1 MKKLTALLLTVAI
14 FNSSCGSLN
23 TTQITKAAEEILNGM
38 NGGGNVTQTEII
50 AGLKEALTVGIGN
63 GADLV
68 SKTDGYFKNA
78 TIKIPLPPEA
88 QKVENTLRDI
98 GLSKEVDRAI
108 ESINRGA
115 EDAAKS
121 AKPIFVNAI
130 KQMTFQ
136 DAMAILKNDNK
147 QAATDF
153 LKKATTT
160 QLQAAFKPVI
170 QKSLEK
176 TLATKYYGDIVKE
189 YNKVP
194 LIKNKLNP
202 DLSDFA
208 TQKALDGLFFM
219 VAKEEE
225 KIRVNPVARV
235 TELLK
240 KVFALQDPGNK
251 NNNTTKPSSTTPST
265 TPGTVKPKP
274 KVKSSGGN

>member
-136 DAMAILKNDNK
+136 DATNILMGADNS
-147 QAATDF
+147 ATDF
-153 LKKATTT
+153 LQRTTT
-160 QLQAAFKPVI
+160 TDLYTKFNPKIVA
-170 QKSLEK
+170 SL
-176 TLATKYYGDIVKE
+176 D
-189 YNKVP
+189 
-194 LIKNKLNP
+194 
-202 DLSDFA
+202 
-208 TQKALDGLFFM
+208 
-219 VAKEEE
+219 
-225 KIRVNPVARV
+225 KIGANS
-235 TELLK
+235 L
-240 KVFALQDPGNK
+240 
-251 NNNTTKPSSTTPST
+251 
-265 TPGTVKPKP
+265 
-274 KVKSSGGN
+274 